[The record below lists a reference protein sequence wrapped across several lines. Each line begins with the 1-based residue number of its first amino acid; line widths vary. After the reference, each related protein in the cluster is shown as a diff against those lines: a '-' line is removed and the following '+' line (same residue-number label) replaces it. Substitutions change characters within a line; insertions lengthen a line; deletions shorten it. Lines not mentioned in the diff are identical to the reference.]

1 MIRADTRLGHMS
13 VSGCP
18 DNSRGNHRVVAV
30 VSGQEAVFARVVRL
44 FWPHFDSPIIM
55 AIIIPTSCV
64 LCPAVSA
71 EDQQHPDL
79 LEPVLTSIT

>member
-30 VSGQEAVFARVVRL
+30 VSGQEAVFARVLRL
-44 FWPHFDSPIIM
+44 FWPHFDSPI
-55 AIIIPTSCV
+55 
-64 LCPAVSA
+64 
-71 EDQQHPDL
+71 
-79 LEPVLTSIT
+79 